1 MCHFIIYTYL
11 MAIDFSN
18 LKPTIPSTPG
28 VYFFRGERGK
38 VLYVGK
44 AVNLRQRLSSY
55 FVKSAG
61 LTPAKKEML
70 ERARTI
76 TWQEADSDI
85 DALLQEASYIKK
97 HRPPYN
103 VMLRD
108 DKYYSFVEITKEQ
121 FPRIFVVHRPTLF
134 VKEQKKSSTKS
145 ECIGPFTNGYDLKK
159 ILRSLRKIFPYCTC
173 KNNHARRCQSA
184 QLGLCAGICCLK
196 DYTPSKKEIATYQK
210 NIRYIRNVLSGRQ
223 KQLMKTL
230 ERQMQTASDQKQFED
245 AAHARDQLRRLL
257 RIFAHNRVIKKEY
270 SVENQ
275 KGLYEL
281 RILLTL
287 EETPERIE
295 GYDISNIQGTFAV
308 GSMVVFTGGMPDKSE
323 YRKFRIKTVEGANDP
338 AMMREVLSRRL
349 AHTEWA
355 RPDIILI
362 DGGPTQLNAAR
373 KAYEESPLAEHPI
386 IILSI
391 AKREE
396 ELYIPGQKMPVP
408 LQQMPT
414 SLLYLL
420 QQIRNESHRFA
431 IAYYRKKHRDS
442 L

>member
-1 MCHFIIYTYL
+1 MAVDFISL
-11 MAIDFSN
+11 R
-18 LKPTIPSTPG
+18 PTLPSTPG

-44 AVNLRQRLSSY
+44 AVNIRQRLASY
-55 FVKSAG
+55 FTKSTN

-76 TWQEADSDI
+76 TWQDADSEI

-103 VMLRD
+103 IVLRD

-121 FPRIFVVHRPTLF
+121 FPRIFIVHRPTLS
-134 VKEQKKSSTKS
+134 VTDQKKSSSLKS
-145 ECIGPFTNGYDLKK
+145 EFIGPFTNGYGLKN

-173 KNNHARRCQSA
+173 KQYHTRRCQQA

-196 DYTPSKKEIATYQK
+196 NYTPPGKELAAYQK
-210 NIRYIRNVLSGRQ
+210 NIRYIRNVLFGRQ

-230 ERQMQTASDQKQFED
+230 ERTMQTASAQKRFED
-245 AAHARDQLRRLL
+245 AAHARDQLRRLS
-257 RIFAHNRVIKKEY
+257 RIFAHSRVIKKEY
-270 SVENQ
+270 GVQNQ

-281 RILLTL
+281 RMLLKR

-295 GYDISNIQGTFAV
+295 GYDISNIQGAFAV
-308 GSMVVFTGGMPDKSE
+308 GSLVVFTDGMPDKNE

-338 AMMREVLSRRL
+338 AMMNEVLTRRF
-349 AHTEWA
+349 AHTEWTI
-355 RPDIILI
+355 PDVILI
-362 DGGPTQLNAAR
+362 DGGRAQLHAAVA
-373 KAYEESPLAEHPI
+373 AYKTSPLFTRSNLITI
-386 IILSI
+386 ISI

-396 ELYIPGQKMPVP
+396 ELYIPGQKMPIP
-408 LQQMPT
+408 LKKVPT

-431 IAYYRKKHRDS
+431 ISYYRKRHRRE
-442 L
+442 LL